1 MFAAPAKLVRYAVDH
16 SMTARIHQ
24 SFCRKA
30 KRMHMLDRM
39 TRLRYLA
46 LLAVLTVSV
55 LGQPAMT
62 FAQDTPAA
70 TEAATEAPAEA
81 ATSMPAEATTEVVVE
96 EAAAAAPAEG
106 PSTADIKMMI
116 DTMWVMITGFLV
128 FFMNLGFACVES
140 GMCRAKNA
148 VNILSKNFIV
158 FAVTTIGY
166 WAVGWGLMFGNGN
179 AFAGTDGLFFLT
191 GADNSPSV
199 ADYVGDYSAIAWAGV
214 PLYGKFFFQL
224 VFAGTAATI
233 VSGAVAER
241 IKYLSFIA
249 FSGVM
254 AIAIYPIVGHWIWG
268 GGWLAGRGFV
278 DFAGS
283 TVVHSVGGWAAL
295 TGVYILG
302 PRIGKYGADG
312 KINAIPGHNFTAA
325 TIGCLILWLGWFGFN
340 PGSTMA
346 VDPAAICDVALT
358 TNLAAAAGTLSATL
372 VAWLMLGK
380 PDLGMTLNGCLA
392 GLVAITA
399 PCAFVTLP
407 MSALI
412 GAIGGVLV
420 VFGVLFFDRA
430 KADDP
435 VGATSVHLLNG
446 VFGTLCVGIF
456 GHPDLLARSAN
467 AEHKAGIIYGGG
479 VDQLITQLIGVLACA
494 GYVLVVSAVAW
505 LIIKAVMGL
514 RVTAEEETEG
524 LDIGEHGHEAYHGF
538 QLTE

>member
-1 MFAAPAKLVRYAVDH
+1 
-16 SMTARIHQ
+16 
-24 SFCRKA
+24 
-30 KRMHMLDRM
+30 MHMLERM
-39 TRLRYLA
+39 TRLRRLA
-46 LLAVLTVSV
+46 LIAALSMTV
-55 LGQPAMT
+55 LGQPT
-62 FAQDTPAA
+62 LTWAQETTEATA
-70 TEAATEAPAEA
+70 TETAAEAPAEA
-81 ATSMPAEATTEVVVE
+81 ATSMPEAAASEAAPA
-96 EAAAAAPAEG
+96 EAAAATPAG
-106 PSTADIKMMI
+106 PSNADLKIMM
-116 DTMWVMITGFLV
+116 DTMWVMVTAMLV

-140 GMCRAKNA
+140 GMCRHKNA

-158 FAVTTIGY
+158 FAVTTIGF
-166 WAVGWGLMFGNGN
+166 WVLGWGLMFGNGN
-179 AFAGTDGLFFLT
+179 GFMGTEGLFLLK
-191 GADNSPSV
+191 GADNSP
-199 ADYVGDYSAIAWAGV
+199 ATMDAYSGVYGALNWTGV
-214 PLYGKFFFQL
+214 PLYAKFFFQL

-241 IKYLSFIA
+241 IKYLSFIV

-254 AIAIYPIVGHWIWG
+254 AIAIYPICGHWIWG
-268 GGWLAGRGFV
+268 GGWLMGKGFV

-302 PRIGKYGADG
+302 PRLGKYGADG
-312 KINAIPGHNFTAA
+312 KINAIPGHNLTAA
-325 TIGCLILWLGWFGFN
+325 TIGCFVLWLGWFGFN

-346 VDPAAICDVALT
+346 LDPAAICDVALT
-358 TNLAAAAGTLSATL
+358 TNTAAATGTLAATL

-399 PCAFVTLP
+399 PCAFVTVD
-407 MSALI
+407 MAAII
-412 GAIGGVLV
+412 GAVAGALV
-420 VFGVLFFDRA
+420 VFGVLFFDRM

-446 VFGTLCVGIF
+446 VFGTLCVGLF
-456 GHPDLLARSAN
+456 GHPDLIGRSAN
-467 AEHKAGIIYGGG
+467 AAHKPGLFYGGG
-479 VDQLITQLIGVLACA
+479 AEQLITQLTGVLACA
-494 GYVLVVSAVAW
+494 GYVLVVSAAAW

-538 QLTE
+538 QFTE